1 MRRKIYLLKGNTMP
15 KKSARTTTAL
25 VATMSM
31 LLPQSVWV
39 APVQAQE
46 TVQLCL
52 DLTDPPCPEGQ
63 PTEGTTMDAAAA
75 AAALQDAADA
85 AAAQA
90 QAEADAATQAA
101 AEADAAA
108 AALAEADAAATAQA
122 QADADAAIAAQ
133 AQAEADAA
141 AAADA
146 AASAQADA
154 DAAAAALAN
163 ADADAAAAAQA
174 QADADAA
181 AAAQAQHDAD
191 AAAAADQAA
200 ADQAAADQAA
210 ADQAA
215 ADQAAANQA
224 AADQAAANQAAAD
237 QAAADQ
243 AATDQAAA
251 DQAQHDADAAA
262 TGQAQADAD
271 AANVADQAAADQ
283 AAVDQAAAD
292 QAAVDQAAVDQ
303 AAADQAAAD
312 QAATDQA
319 AADAE
324 TAPDVVPLVETADVL
339 AEDEAT
345 RAAAQ
350 QAIAD
355 GADPTVHSD
364 AGTPE
369 TPVAAADATATTTA
383 DVQETVVTQEE
394 VRSSDQDFAAPVTL
408 EATAAPAAEAS
419 RRGLSNFEKALL
431 IGVGAVA
438 VGALLKNG
446 DRVVA
451 NSGDRIVTRGDNGY
465 TVYRDDDA
473 LLRQPGMGER
483 TETFNDG
490 STRTTLTR
498 TDGSQI
504 VTIKDAQGR
513 VLRRARV
520 LTDGT
525 QVQLFDDVT
534 VAPTPVDVRT
544 LPKPYVST
552 MSIADADRA
561 ALRRALNAQALDR
574 SFSLRQI
581 REIAQ
586 VREQVQGIDLDTL
599 QFPSG
604 SAAIPP
610 EATRSLVRLG
620 VLIEEFLAENP
631 REVFLIE
638 GHTDATGSEAL
649 NLALSD
655 RRAESVALALTEN
668 FNIPPENLVVQ
679 GYGEQFLKVNT
690 QASEPRNRRA
700 TVRRITPLLAQ
711 VASR

>member
-1 MRRKIYLLKGNTMP
+1 MQ

-31 LLPQSVWV
+31 LLPQGVWV
-39 APVQAQE
+39 APAQAQE
-46 TVQLCL
+46 TVLLCL
-52 DLTDPPCPEGQ
+52 DLTQPPCPEGEA
-63 PTEGTTMDAAAA
+63 TEGTPMDAAAA
-75 AAALQDAADA
+75 AAALKDAADA
-85 AAAQA
+85 AAATA
-90 QAEADAATQAA
+90 I

-108 AALAEADAAATAQA
+108 AAAT
-122 QADADAAIAAQ
+122 ADADAV
-133 AQAEADAA
+133 AA
-141 AAADA
+141 AAT
-146 AASAQADA
+146 ADA
-154 DAAAAALAN
+154 DAAAAAAQ
-163 ADADAAAAAQA
+163 AEAEAAAAAQVEA
-174 QADADAA
+174 N
-181 AAAQAQHDAD
+181 AAAQAD
-191 AAAAADQAA
+191 ADQAA

-215 ADQAAANQA
+215 ADQAAAEQA
-224 AADQAAANQAAAD
+224 AADQAAADQAAAEQAAAASAQAEADAATAAQAQADVDAAAAADQAAADQANAD

-251 DQAQHDADAAA
+251 DQA
-262 TGQAQADAD
+262 
-271 AANVADQAAADQ
+271 AADQ
-283 AAVDQAAAD
+283 AVTNQS
-292 QAAVDQAAVDQ
+292 
-303 AAADQAAAD
+303 
-312 QAATDQA
+312 
-319 AADAE
+319 DAI
-324 TAPDVVPLVETADVL
+324 APDMVEPIPPQLADEQAGSDGTVEANGGGDPTITPLVETPDVL
-339 AEDEAT
+339 VEDEAA
-345 RAAAQ
+345 RLAAEAE
-350 QAIAD
+350 IAS
-355 GADPTVHSD
+355 GGDPTLTGVDGSAD
-364 AGTPE
+364 TTVVAGQ
-369 TPVAAADATATTTA
+369 DGDTTTP
-383 DVQETVVTQEE
+383 DVQEMIVTDDD
-394 VRSSDQDFAAPVTL
+394 VRTSDEDFATPVTL
-408 EATAAPAAEAS
+408 EAAAAPAAEQS

-451 NSGDRIVTRGDNGY
+451 NTGDRVVTRGDNGY
-465 TVYRDDDA
+465 TIYRDDDA

-504 VTIKDAQGR
+504 VTIKDNRGR

-520 LTDGT
+520 LPDGT
-525 QVQLFDDVT
+525 QVELFDDVT
-534 VAPTPVDVRT
+534 TAPTPVDVRT
-544 LPKPYVST
+544 LPTPRVST

-561 ALRRALNAQALDR
+561 SLRRALDAQALNR

-581 REIAQ
+581 REIPQ
-586 VREQVQGIDLDTL
+586 VREQVPGIDLDTL
-599 QFPSG
+599 QFVSG

-631 REVFLIE
+631 REVFLVE
-638 GHTDATGSEAL
+638 GHTDAVGSEAL

-690 QASEPRNRRA
+690 TTAEPANRRA
-700 TVRRITPLLAQ
+700 TIRRITPLLAQ
-711 VASR
+711 VASN